1 MEKKKNLV
9 SEISNMSGI
18 SQKDVKAVIAAFP
31 VAIKNQLNENE
42 KLNILGFGTFKKVH
56 NGPVERRNP
65 ATGEKFISEEKD
77 VLKFKASPTFS
88 F

>member
-9 SEISNMSGI
+9 SEISDMSGI
-18 SQKDVKAVIAAFP
+18 SQKDVKAVIAALP

-42 KLNILGFGTFKKVH
+42 KLNIFGFGTFKKVH
-56 NGPVERRNP
+56 NGSVERRNP

>member
-1 MEKKKNLV
+1 
-9 SEISNMSGI
+9 MSGI
-18 SQKDVKAVIAAFP
+18 SQKDVKAVIAALP

-42 KLNILGFGTFKKVH
+42 KLNIFGFGTFKKVH
-56 NGPVERRNP
+56 NDPVERRNP

>member
-1 MEKKKNLV
+1 MY
-9 SEISNMSGI
+9 GI
-18 SQKDVKAVIAAFP
+18 SQKDVKAVIAALP

-42 KLNILGFGTFKKVH
+42 KLNIFGFGTFKKVH

-65 ATGEKFISEEKD
+65 ATEEKFISEEKD

>member
-9 SEISNMSGI
+9 SEIAEISGV
-18 SQKDVKAVIAAFP
+18 SQKDVKAVMAALP
-31 VAIKNQLNENE
+31 LAVKKELNENG

-56 NGPVERRNP
+56 KSSAERRNP
-65 ATGEKFISEEKD
+65 ITGDKFISEEKD
-77 VLKFKASPTFS
+77 VLKFKASPTFG